1 MGDLVPFH
9 PSADNHCFCEI
20 GKISN
25 RPPAPRTSQSQGI
38 GNTLKEPDRVRK
50 HGGQQGAQSTDNA
63 LPFNV
68 KGSGKFVAF
77 FVC

>member
-1 MGDLVPFH
+1 
-9 PSADNHCFCEI
+9 
-20 GKISN
+20 
-25 RPPAPRTSQSQGI
+25 
-38 GNTLKEPDRVRK
+38 LKEPDRVRK